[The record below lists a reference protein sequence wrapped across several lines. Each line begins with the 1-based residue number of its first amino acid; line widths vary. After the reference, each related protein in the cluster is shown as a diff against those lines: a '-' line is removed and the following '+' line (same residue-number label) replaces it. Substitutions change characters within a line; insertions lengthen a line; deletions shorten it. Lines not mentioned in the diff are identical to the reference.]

1 MIPDELYLFEQYN
14 RIEDTDNIQHNLKIA
29 DFFFFL
35 ILFLSMIVMIKFY
48 KLTIRC

>member
-29 DFFFFL
+29 DFFFFFNFIFIYDSNDQ
-35 ILFLSMIVMIKFY
+35 ILQ
-48 KLTIRC
+48 TNN